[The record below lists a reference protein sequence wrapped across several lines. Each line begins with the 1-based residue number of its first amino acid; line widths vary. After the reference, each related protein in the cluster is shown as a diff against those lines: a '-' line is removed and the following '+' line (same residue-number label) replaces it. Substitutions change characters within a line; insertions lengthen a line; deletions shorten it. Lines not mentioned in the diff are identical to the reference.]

1 MKKTVTYVTKISHA
15 VISLLLGVLATG
27 LQAAENP
34 CAQISAFG
42 AIYSL
47 VKTAPAIEG
56 AIETPIESTFALW
69 RRQGQVAHDYRDR
82 NITLLWNKT
91 SNNRLRAV
99 QAFNAHERSIE
110 YEAHR
115 QGDLNSWQNK
125 RQFFSEQLMQS
136 MTLIKREGTYCAQK
150 EMYSSDEH
158 GQTLL
163 LEWLPAMQVVS
174 YYSAKTTQGM
184 IEWRLDDIIT
194 DRTIINAA
202 FAQWEGYASTDYA
215 DIGDNESDPFLL
227 NMINLG
233 FIEHGSNGFYT
244 ASGQS
249 MGTSHAH

>member
-1 MKKTVTYVTKISHA
+1 
-15 VISLLLGVLATG
+15 
-27 LQAAENP
+27 
-34 CAQISAFG
+34 
-42 AIYSL
+42 
-47 VKTAPAIEG
+47 
-56 AIETPIESTFALW
+56 
-69 RRQGQVAHDYRDR
+69 
-82 NITLLWNKT
+82 
-91 SNNRLRAV
+91 
-99 QAFNAHERSIE
+99 
-110 YEAHR
+110 
-115 QGDLNSWQNK
+115 
-125 RQFFSEQLMQS
+125 
-136 MTLIKREGTYCAQK
+136 
-150 EMYSSDEH
+150 MYSSDEH